1 MATAT
6 PFARQV
12 PGGFVNTPQTI
23 RPSLLNQ
30 RPPSFRLPL
39 NPTLQNAAQATSQ
52 PEAAQPAPVSK
63 TTSPM
68 QRAENGIN
76 QVLAIEKKFPVLDDY
91 VYSEL
96 DRLARFAT
104 DLIGGTSG
112 DYDMPDDSSWLPFER
127 AKNFDIPDRIFEQ
140 LNVATASTRLGL
152 FAQLH
157 HAWVAIDDSLYIWDY
172 THPNPELVGFDELR
186 EAIQVVH
193 LAKPK
198 PDVFL
203 SNVTHVLLIAT
214 MSEVV
219 ILGLGATKS
228 PEGVTSVSLYQT
240 GLRVPLKGL
249 TPVCFAS
256 SAVTGRIFMGFSDV
270 NDVYEITYQKEERW
284 FFSKCGK
291 INHTSPYILNA
302 VAATTG
308 IHKLPIMGP
317 PSTPE
322 FTTMMEVDDSR
333 EMLYVLSSRST
344 IRVYRMKSPSSL
356 ILVVNK
362 SWNDTLRNLAHVVP
376 VSNALSPRLKISS
389 ISPISLMQSNR
400 IHLVATSV
408 GGVRMYFTIV
418 SSGAYLS
425 EEATSSMQIHHVRL
439 PPVVA
444 PTTSSAAAPNALA
457 SDYLLQTTRAKRY
470 PPGFHFFVVSGSGP
484 GPNDRLFV
492 SCPDS
497 GRLARY
503 TESGGTIKFLETA
516 QWVQMNGTIQDIEP
530 TQPEFFATKVPA
542 GFGNEMAVQF
552 DQSPTE
558 IAVLTNQGVHLYRR
572 QRMVDVFAS
581 SLKLLLTDEDFE
593 NCIKKFIRIF
603 GRIETCACAV
613 AVACGHSVVADTEV
627 KNYARR
633 AFTEHGGKPD
643 ISEVLDA
650 GQSQQDS
657 VRPSPRAQ
665 ALTLYVSRIIRSA
678 WTAKVITT
686 TQIPGGGI
694 KTKTTVSIGKLN
706 DISRS
711 LMNLKSFLLANKT
724 YIAGLS
730 GPEEMN
736 RVTSVAEQ
744 VALQGE
750 HRILDA
756 LFKAISNTIEG
767 IAFLA
772 ELFDQPV
779 DEIMLSLQDQVRER
793 FKSLT
798 YADLFLS
805 DDGKIVAKEVI
816 KAIVNRSIA
825 AGSNVET
832 VADSL
837 RRRCGSF
844 CSADDVVIFK
854 AQELLQKAINAGAE
868 TATGR
873 SFLNE
878 SLRLFQEVT
887 GSLSNQYLESAVV
900 QYVNM
905 QFFAGTLAVSNV
917 SI

>member
-1 MATAT
+1 M
-6 PFARQV
+6 
-12 PGGFVNTPQTI
+12 
-23 RPSLLNQ
+23 
-30 RPPSFRLPL
+30 
-39 NPTLQNAAQATSQ
+39 
-52 PEAAQPAPVSK
+52 PEDA
-63 TTSPM
+63 
-68 QRAENGIN
+68 
-76 QVLAIEKKFPVLDDY
+76 
-91 VYSEL
+91 
-96 DRLARFAT
+96 
-104 DLIGGTSG
+104 
-112 DYDMPDDSSWLPFER
+112 SWMPFER

-140 LNVATASTRLGL
+140 LNVAQVATRLGL

-157 HAWVAIDDSLYIWDY
+157 HAWVAIDNSLYIWDY
-172 THPNPELVGFDELR
+172 THPNPELIGFDELR
-186 EAIQVVH
+186 ESIQVVH

-249 TPVCFAS
+249 TPACFAS
-256 SAVTGRIFMGFSDV
+256 SAVTGRIFLGFSDV

-291 INHTSPYILNA
+291 INHTSPYILSA

-308 IHKLPIMGP
+308 IHKMPMMGP
-317 PSTPE
+317 PSAPE
-322 FTTMMEVDDSR
+322 YTTMMEVDDSR

-344 IRVYRMKSPSSL
+344 IRVYRMKSPASL

-362 SWNDTLRNLAHVVP
+362 SWNDTLRNLAHVVQY
-376 VSNALSPRLKISS
+376 SNVLSPRLMISS
-389 ISPISLMQSNR
+389 ISPISRMQSNR
-400 IHLVATSV
+400 IHLVATTV
-408 GGVRMYFTIV
+408 GGIRMYFTIV
-418 SSGAYLS
+418 TSGAYLS
-425 EEATSSMQIHHVRL
+425 DESTSSMQIHHVRL
-439 PPVVA
+439 PP
-444 PTTSSAAAPNALA
+444 PNSTPSATNPVSPLA
-457 SDYLLQTTRAKRY
+457 SDALIQTVKARRY
-470 PPGFHFFVVSGSGP
+470 PPGFHFFVVSGG
-484 GPNDRLFV
+484 GPNDKLFA

-503 TESGGTIKFLETA
+503 SETGGAIKFLETS
-516 QWVQMNGTIQDIEP
+516 QWVQMNGNIQDIDL
-530 TQPEFFATKVPA
+530 TQPEFSATKVPA

-558 IAVLTNQGVHLYRR
+558 VAILTNQGVHLFRR
-572 QRMVDVFAS
+572 QRLVDTFAS
-581 SLKLLLTDEDFE
+581 SLRGLLTDEDFE

-603 GRIETCACAV
+603 GRIETCACAI
-613 AVACGHSVVADTEV
+613 AVACGQSVVADNEV

-643 ISEVLDA
+643 LQEVLDS
-650 GQSQQDS
+650 GQAQLDN

-678 WTAKVITT
+678 WTEKVITASQT
-686 TQIPGGGI
+686 PAGGI
-694 KTKTTVSIGKLN
+694 STKPTVTIGKLN

-711 LMNLKSFLLANKT
+711 LMNLKSFLQANKP

-730 GPEEMN
+730 GPDEMN
-736 RVTSVAEQ
+736 RVTTIAEQ

-779 DEIMLSLQDQVRER
+779 DEIVLSLQDEVRDR

-798 YADLFLS
+798 YEELFLS

-832 VADSL
+832 VAESL

-854 AQELLQKAINAGAE
+854 AQELLQKAINSGAE

-873 SFLNE
+873 SLLNE
-878 SLRLFQEVT
+878 SLKLFQQVT
-887 GSLSNQYLESAVV
+887 GSLSNQYLETAVL

-905 QFFAGTLAVSNV
+905 QFFAGVFPRL
-917 SI
+917 